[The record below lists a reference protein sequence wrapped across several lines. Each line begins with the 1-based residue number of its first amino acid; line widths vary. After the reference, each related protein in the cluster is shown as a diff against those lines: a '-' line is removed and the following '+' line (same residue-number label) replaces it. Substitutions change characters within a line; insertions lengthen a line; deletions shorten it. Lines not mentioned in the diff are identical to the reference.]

1 MDMQNSTL
9 ITLCWELY
17 EQGVCKTHIAKRL
30 GKHRE
35 TVHIWIKNV
44 ETYGLLNFLDKYE
57 QAKKGERRSRQVDP
71 IVKRLVWKI
80 REREFHCCGQKIQYF
95 LELEYGIHLSV
106 PKIYEIL
113 AEKYVIRSK
122 WKRNKVR
129 GPIPKASMPR
139 EVIQMDTIDFG
150 RVYAFT
156 AIDVYTREA
165 DILLAPEL
173 TAKYG
178 SKFLF
183 QSMRRRFDDHV
194 HLIQT
199 DGGPEFKADFLMH
212 VQSFC
217 ERHRIAKPYRK
228 NEQAFIESFNRT
240 VRKECLGWSKYQAD
254 QLQEC
259 TEMAESFL
267 KRYHYHRPHMSLGM
281 KPPLVGSKKEV
292 DRRIFTEN

>member
-17 EQGVCKTHIAKRL
+17 EQGIYKTHIANRL

-57 QAKKGERRSRQVDP
+57 QAKKCERRSRQVDP

-122 WKRNKVR
+122 WKRNKKR
-129 GPIPKASMPR
+129 GPIPKASKPR

-150 RVYAFT
+150 SVYAFT

-178 SKFLF
+178 SKFLV

-199 DGGPEFKADFLMH
+199 DGGPEFKADFLIH

-228 NEQAFIESFNRT
+228 NEQSFIESFNRT

-267 KRYHYHRPHMSLGM
+267 KRYHYHRPHMGLGM
-281 KPPLVGSKKEV
+281 KPPLVGTKKEV
-292 DRRIFTEN
+292 DCRIFTEN